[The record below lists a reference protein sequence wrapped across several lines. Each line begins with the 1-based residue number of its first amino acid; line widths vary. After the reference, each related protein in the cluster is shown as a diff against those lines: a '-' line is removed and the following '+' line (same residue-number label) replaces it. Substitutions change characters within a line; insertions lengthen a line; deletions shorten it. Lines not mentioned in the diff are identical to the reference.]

1 MCMNIAFNILIFLFI
16 CYIFVLFQFILV
28 VNLNTIF
35 GQYQTSDRVIFYPRT
50 DIRPFIT
57 FFCCFWLAQVELF

>member
-1 MCMNIAFNILIFLFI
+1 MNIEFNILIFLFI

-35 GQYQTSDRVIFYPRT
+35 DQCQTSDGMIFYPRT

-57 FFCCFWLAQVELF
+57 FCCFWLAQVELF